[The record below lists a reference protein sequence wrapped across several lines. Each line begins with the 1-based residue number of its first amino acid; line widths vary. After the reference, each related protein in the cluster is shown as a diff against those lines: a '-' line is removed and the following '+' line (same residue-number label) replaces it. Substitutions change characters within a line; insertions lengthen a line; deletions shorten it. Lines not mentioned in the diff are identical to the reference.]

1 MGTMDEFVD
10 AGAAADLE
18 DGAMKTVK
26 AGERELLIARVG
38 DRFFAAES
46 RCPHMR
52 GELSRGTLEGTV
64 VTCPVHHSRFDLEDG
79 RVVRWTDWSGIM
91 LSMAKLLQAPRP
103 LAVYEVKV
111 EEGRILVGSAQKPLR
126 EPIPAQ

>member
-1 MGTMDEFVD
+1 MNEFVD
-10 AGAAADLE
+10 AGAADQLA
-18 DGAMKTVK
+18 DGAMATVK
-26 AGERELLIARVG
+26 AGEREILLARVG
-38 DRFFAAES
+38 DRYFAAES

-52 GELSRGTLEGTV
+52 GELSQGTLEGTI

-91 LSMAKLLQAPRP
+91 LSMTKVLRGPRP

-111 EEGRILVGSAQKPLR
+111 EDGRVLVASEQKPIR
-126 EPIPAQ
+126 EPVPAR

>member
-1 MGTMDEFVD
+1 MGTMNEYID
-10 AGAAADLE
+10 AGAAGELE

-26 AGERELLIARVG
+26 AGEREILLARVG
-38 DRFFAAES
+38 DRYYATQS

-52 GELSRGTLEGTV
+52 GELSQGTLEGTV

-91 LSMAKLLQAPRP
+91 LSMTKVFRAPRP

-111 EEGRILVGSAQKPLR
+111 EEGRVLVGSERKPLR
-126 EPIPAQ
+126 EPVPAR

>member
-1 MGTMDEFVD
+1 MNEFVD
-10 AGAAADLE
+10 AGAADQLA
-18 DGAMKTVK
+18 DGAMATVK
-26 AGERELLIARVG
+26 AGEREILLARVG
-38 DRFFAAES
+38 DRYFAAES

-52 GELSRGTLEGTV
+52 GELSQGTLEGTI

-91 LSMAKLLQAPRP
+91 LSMTKVLRGPRP

-111 EEGRILVGSAQKPLR
+111 EDGRVLVGSEHKPIR
-126 EPIPAQ
+126 EPVPAR

>member
-1 MGTMDEFVD
+1 MNEFVD
-10 AGAAADLE
+10 VGAADELA
-18 DGAMKTVK
+18 DGAMKTVQAK
-26 AGERELLIARVG
+26 EREILLARVG
-38 DRFFAAES
+38 DRYYAAES

-52 GELSRGTLEGTV
+52 GELSQGTLEGTI

-91 LSMAKLLQAPRP
+91 LSMAKLFQPPQP

-111 EEGRILVGSAQKPLR
+111 EEGRVLVGSEQKRLQEPAAAQ
-126 EPIPAQ
+126 